1 MANNGTKP
9 NVNIIPALS
18 HASKGS
24 MAFGSTILVL
34 YVMYGIAK
42 RTNITISI
50 IFNTINIISNAF
62 LFVITFTLI
71 HKLYGYFG
79 LSILT
84 NHYTFNT

>member
-50 IFNTINIISNAF
+50 IFIRNYICLFDYLFIS
-62 LFVITFTLI
+62 
-71 HKLYGYFG
+71 
-79 LSILT
+79 S
-84 NHYTFNT
+84 